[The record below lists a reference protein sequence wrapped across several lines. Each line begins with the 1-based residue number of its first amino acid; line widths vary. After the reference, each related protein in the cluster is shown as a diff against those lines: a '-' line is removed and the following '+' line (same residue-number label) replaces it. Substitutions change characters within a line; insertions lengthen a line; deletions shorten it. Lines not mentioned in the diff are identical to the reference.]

1 MVPPQVSVLEK
12 NPGGTKPPMDDSM
25 RLSRNDKMEL
35 IDQVFFV
42 NGRTFV
48 LDCPNE
54 PLFGVK
60 DGKLIT
66 IVFRGCGCTLTEWE
80 PEEIEGEYRD

>member
-1 MVPPQVSVLEK
+1 MK
-12 NPGGTKPPMDDSM
+12 
-25 RLSRNDKMEL
+25 LSREDKMEVIENAL
-35 IDQVFFV
+35 FV
-42 NGRTFV
+42 NGRAFKP
-48 LDCPNE
+48 DRPAE

-80 PEEIEGEYRD
+80 PEEIEGEYA